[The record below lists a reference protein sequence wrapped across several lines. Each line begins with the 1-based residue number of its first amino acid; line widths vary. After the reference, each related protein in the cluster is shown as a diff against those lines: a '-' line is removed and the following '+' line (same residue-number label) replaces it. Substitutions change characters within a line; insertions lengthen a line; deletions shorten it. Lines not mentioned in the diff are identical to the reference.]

1 MSEFMEDVIDQLNLI
16 FKKYMTV
23 IAKAQGEELI
33 KVRAIMDDTLDIVL
47 AETDPIT
54 IARKMNLAEL
64 ELEK

>member
-1 MSEFMEDVIDQLNLI
+1 MTEFMEDVIDQLNLI

-23 IAKAQGEELI
+23 IAKAQGEELT

-64 ELEK
+64 ELKK